1 MRRMLPA
8 FALMLALAM
17 LTACKSLNSIS
28 SEDVAG
34 TPSVYAKV
42 LKEPNPLLVGHYRRS
57 APAEINKPWTF
68 NYYLVKKGDKYAVF
82 YDYDSRK
89 KNSFHGWADFTIDG
103 DRLTSGVDGVMFY
116 VKDGRVFMQYPGR
129 DTPYH
134 MDKVD

>member
-8 FALMLALAM
+8 FALLMALALV
-17 LTACKSLNSIS
+17 TGCKSLNSIS
-28 SEDVAG
+28 TEDVAG

-42 LKEPNPLLVGHYRRS
+42 LKEPNPLLMGHYRRS
-57 APAEINKPWTF
+57 APADLFKPWTF
-68 NYYLVKKGDKYAVF
+68 NYCLVKKGDKYAVF

-103 DRLTSGVDGVMFY
+103 DRLTSGVDGTTFY
-116 VKDGRVFMQYPGR
+116 VKDGQVFMQYPGR
-129 DTPYH
+129 EAPYH